1 MIKGEYRKIL
11 SEIFDVLGYFDH
23 EKGMALEGFKKKF
36 ANEMLKELHGI
47 LSEDQKKW
55 LTQIIAS
62 KEYDKNDPSF
72 LGIQKTIDMAYSPEK
87 LYELSRPVFKKIVA
101 SYVSFVSSKI
111 TVERAEKLD
120 QILKDF

>member
-1 MIKGEYRKIL
+1 VIKGEYKKVL
-11 SEIFDVLGYFDH
+11 LEIFDVLGYFEH
-23 EKGMALEGFKKKF
+23 EKEMALEGFKKKF

-55 LTQIIAS
+55 LTQMIAV

-72 LGIQKTIDMAYSPEK
+72 IGIQKTIDSTYTPEK
-87 LYELSRPVFKKIVA
+87 LYELSRPVFKKIVN

-111 TVERAEKLD
+111 TVEKAEKLNG
-120 QILKDF
+120 ILNKF